1 MAHKTPGKAEE
12 CKTGWGGNTDFQ
24 LWVQNSQEGI
34 VLPDIE
40 IYYNTTVIKPGWY
53 NIKKSLGD
61 QRSRIV
67 SPKGFQYIWPLNK
80 LK

>member
-40 IYYNTTVIKPGWY
+40 IYYNTTAIKPG
-53 NIKKSLGD
+53 
-61 QRSRIV
+61 
-67 SPKGFQYIWPLNK
+67 
-80 LK
+80 